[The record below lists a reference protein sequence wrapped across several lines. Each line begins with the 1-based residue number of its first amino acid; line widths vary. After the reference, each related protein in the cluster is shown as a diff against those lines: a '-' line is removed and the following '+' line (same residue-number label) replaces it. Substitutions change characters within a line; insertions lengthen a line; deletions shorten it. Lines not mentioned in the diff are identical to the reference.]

1 MIMRDFVDLHE
12 KECIVTT
19 KDGLTIRGPLYLGE
33 TEFDSSSGEDEI
45 DIFTGKAYVCLPVS
59 VIKEAVLAQQA

>member
-1 MIMRDFVDLHE
+1 MTIWDFADLHE

-19 KDGLTIRGPLYLGE
+19 KDDMTFRGPLYIGD

-59 VIKEAVLAQQA
+59 DIKRAILA